1 MSTIRLGKRGGVWCA
16 YVDDL
21 PMPPI
26 VLMLWLVGIWDKL
39 TKPQRAL
46 LTAIG
51 DGRTVQAH
59 PKPWKR
65 LHALLL
71 LDDGELAP
79 LGEAVLWAVKP

>member
-1 MSTIRLGKRGGVWCA
+1 MTRDSRNAASVSNC
-16 YVDDL
+16 DE
-21 PMPPI
+21 
-26 VLMLWLVGIWDKL
+26 L

-51 DGRTVQAH
+51 DGRAVKAH

-65 LHALLL
+65 LHALAL
-71 LDDGELAP
+71 LDDGALAP